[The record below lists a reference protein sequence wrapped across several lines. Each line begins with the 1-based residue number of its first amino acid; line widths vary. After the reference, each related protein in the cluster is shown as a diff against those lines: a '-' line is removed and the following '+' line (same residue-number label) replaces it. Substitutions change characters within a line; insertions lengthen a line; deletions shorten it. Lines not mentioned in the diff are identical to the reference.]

1 VKRHALIA
9 LFLAAAC
16 ASGVASAADEPP
28 PTMKPAEFLRPGE
41 ALVFNLTWGFISA
54 GETRLET
61 VPLDLPEGPR
71 LRVDV
76 RTRSKGIADAIYP
89 LRNDSTCL
97 IDLGTGRTLMIEV
110 EGKEG
115 KKPVRKRTV
124 FDYEKGEVVHT
135 DEVKPSRSGTAKLP
149 DGPVYDLMVTVMQV
163 RSWNMQPGEKR
174 RVLCVVEDD
183 IYDLELTA
191 GRAQK
196 IKTPAGTFEAVDI
209 EPKQIGELKGIFRK
223 GGSMRYWISRGDKP
237 QIVRMDFKANFGT
250 FTASLASVGTV
261 PPAPAKVSQ
270 SN

>member
-1 VKRHALIA
+1 VTRNALLA
-9 LFLAAAC
+9 LLLVAVSAPGGTAAAEDKP
-16 ASGVASAADEPP
+16 AP
-28 PTMKPAEFLRPGE
+28 MKPADFLRPGE
-41 ALVFNLTWGFISA
+41 TLVFNLSWGILSA

-61 VPLDLPEGPR
+61 IPLELPEGPR
-71 LRVDV
+71 LRVNV

-89 LRNDSTCL
+89 LRNDSTSL
-97 IDLGTGRTLMIEV
+97 IDLETGRTLTIEV
-110 EGKEG
+110 DGKEG

-124 FDYEKGEVVHT
+124 FDYEKGEVIHT
-135 DEVKPSRSGTAKLP
+135 DEIKPSRSGTAKLP

-174 RVLCVVEDD
+174 RVQCVVEDD
-183 IYDLELTA
+183 IYDLELVA
-191 GRAQK
+191 GRVQK

-209 EPKQIGELKGIFRK
+209 EPRQLGELKGIFRK

-261 PPAPAKVSQ
+261 APAP
-270 SN
+270 